1 MGMNTWGNQML
12 KIVILVAAIFIAGCS
27 LFYLGQENLI
37 FYPEKLPSDY
47 KFTFPGRF
55 EELAWDVDGVKINAL
70 HFRAE
75 HSKGVV
81 LYFHGNA
88 GSLRDWGDVA
98 GDFTVLGYD
107 IVIPDYRGY
116 GKSTGKI
123 KNEAMLHQ
131 DAAVAYGYLQKQYRE
146 NEIVL
151 YGRSIGSGPAVYLA
165 KSEKPRMLI
174 LEAPFY
180 SMRDVAHYHYPFLPI
195 GLIDW
200 ILRYPMRCDL
210 WIPEV
215 ACPIYLFHGTKD
227 EIVPHSSSEKLLRL
241 IKAKAELITIE
252 GAKHNDL
259 SEFKLYRD
267 QLGRIMK

>member
-1 MGMNTWGNQML
+1 ML
-12 KIVILVAAIFIAGCS
+12 KIIILVAVVCAAGCS
-27 LFYLGQENLI
+27 LLYFGQENLI
-37 FYPEKLPSDY
+37 FYPEKLPSNY
-47 KFTFPGRF
+47 KYAFSGRF
-55 EELAWDVDGVKINAL
+55 QELMWEVDGAKINAL
-70 HFRAE
+70 HFRVE
-75 HSKGVV
+75 HPQGVV

-98 GDFTVLGYD
+98 VDFTIRGYD

-116 GKSTGKI
+116 GKSTGEI
-123 KNEAMLHQ
+123 KNEGMLYR
-131 DAAVAYGYLQKQYRE
+131 DAAVAYAYLQRQYPE
-146 NEIVL
+146 NEIVI

-165 KSEKPRMLI
+165 KSSKPRMLI

-180 SMRDVAHYHYPFLPI
+180 SMRDVAQYHYPFLPI

-215 ACPIYLFHGTKD
+215 VCPIYLFHGTKD
-227 EIVPHSSSEKLLRL
+227 EIVPYRSSEKLLKL
-241 IKAKAELITIE
+241 IKTKGELITIE
-252 GAKHNDL
+252 GGMHNDL

-267 QLGRIMK
+267 QLDRVMK